1 MKTIVYKTLQVLLLA
16 LLSHQVFAR
25 DEIDELVARMNP
37 PKSIEDPRNAICA
50 KNDRGFMRYSS
61 HDVSQRA
68 GNLDVQL
75 ALYKWGKLHF
85 PNARD
90 AQKCPNLNFYQL
102 TLHWRSAYELPTGT
116 GMWDDDAMK
125 TFERLVEG
133 GK

>member
-1 MKTIVYKTLQVLLLA
+1 MRALKRMVLFSMVVLA
-16 LLSHQVFAR
+16 SNSGLAR
-25 DEIDELVARMNP
+25 DQIDDLVERMNP

-50 KNDRGFMRYSS
+50 KNDRGFMRYSNR
-61 HDVSQRA
+61 DVMQRA
-68 GNLDVQL
+68 EKSNVQL
-75 ALYKWGKLHF
+75 ALNKWGRLHF

-102 TLHWRSAYELPTGT
+102 TFHWRSAYELPTGT